1 MNTNAKKIL
10 LTGTAF
16 LAVSLAG
23 IGAAHAAV
31 QDLNAGGLTV
41 TAGNVD
47 GSNFSANVTSNVAN
61 GSAAIT
67 GPITNTTT
75 GHGTLNFLGGA
86 VSVNGTVGVGGG
98 GPISAITLGVAG
110 SSTTFGAA
118 VNAGSVTYNDVGTAT
133 FNGTTTITGS
143 IALNGG
149 SLIVGNGNAVSANI
163 VSGGGTV
170 TFTNG
175 GALATSNGGSI
186 TSMVNTAG
194 NSTYNGTATIGAVSV
209 NGGSLTIG
217 FPAASISG
225 AAALGANTLSFGG
238 SSIASVTGSGGTL
251 NLTGSSTQT
260 ISGTV
265 GGVGSELNT
274 LALTGTGTKTFGSAV
289 RAVNVTTNASTVT
302 GAGVLTV
309 GSVTNTAGAT
319 TIANNVNTVTVNV
332 QAGSLALNGTNT
344 VTTVNMGAA
353 AGNPTTALT
362 GTIGNVT
369 NLNHLGG
376 TSTVA
381 SATATNTGVSGGGHM
396 TLTSG
401 NLGAVTFGAGGG
413 QVTGAGIT
421 SIAGN
426 AAFTGT
432 GTVDSQVTGIGVTT
446 ANGGTGTIVVSNAA
460 STLSGASL
468 AANTGLTFTGTAING
483 AVAGTGAGATLT
495 LDGAGN
501 QAVTGA
507 IGSGTALGT
516 VNLNGGGTKTLAA
529 ITATTTNIATG
540 VTANTDTI
548 TGAVNFTGNGTLNIA
563 DTHTI
568 TGAVTTA
575 SNGTG
580 TLNLLGGAKTL
591 AGAIGTGANRLATV
605 TTANTTGTTVFTG
618 GVNANT
624 LTIANGGSVTVNGNS
639 NITNAITLGTGLL
652 TIGNG
657 ATFTAEGGIGVGAG
671 NNVTLAG
678 GTFATNVASSIDTL
692 NTSGTSVVGGTAATT
707 IGTLNVNGGTFSMTN
722 AGSTVTGATGL
733 GANTL
738 DFAGTSLGAVTGAG
752 GTLNLT
758 SGNTTVGAIGTNG
771 NNLATVSVGTGT
783 KTFGTDLYANT
794 LSFTGAGTADLT
806 ATTTAAAQ
814 AVNFGNN
821 NGTVTFGAALAFSG
835 AVSALAG
842 NGNVTFGDGVTVTGT
857 IGSAGNKI
865 NTLTFAGGTN
875 TISTP
880 VYATM
885 MIVGAGGL
893 TTTNTTLDTNVNFA
907 ADSVLNVANN
917 TNITGHVTTATA
929 GTGTIA
935 YAGGGLTIGGNLAR
949 IKALTL
955 NSNAT
960 IGGTAIAADTTN
972 IGIHKL
978 TVNGTSFETAGAS
991 TQLNFSVFNNV
1002 GGSGQIVA
1010 NGVGTTVNV
1019 VTGTKVNV
1027 SVDTADVI
1035 VQGQEY
1041 VLIDGHE
1048 AAASTIGTTTLT
1060 TTNTALLHFKQK
1072 LVADGVSDGTKN
1084 LIVYA
1089 DRTQISTV
1097 TVDPNNGAVGKM
1109 LDALGAGGDADVDAL
1124 QVRLANFGVGQG
1136 AAVENMISTVTPDAS
1151 GAAQTATTGVGAA
1164 ASAIISSQFSQLAH
1178 PIAVSGGTN
1187 VEAGPSV
1194 GRGTKTGTGASTG
1207 NGVEGVNFWGQ
1218 AFGATADQ
1226 SRRSS
1231 FAGYDSESFGAIFGA
1246 DAEVIE
1252 NLRAGLAFVYADTD
1266 VSGQDSNRT
1275 STEIDSYQL
1284 SLYAAMDL
1292 GNDYYVGGQA
1302 AYMYNDI
1309 STARHNVGG
1318 LAGNTARADYHSDQY
1333 SVRAE
1338 AGRHLSLDNGFFLTP
1353 SANAHYSYIDTSDYS
1368 EKGAGGLSLR
1378 NVKSDEVQILEFGVN
1393 LMAAVNLDD
1402 NHGGVVTPNVHGGYR
1417 YDVIGDAV
1425 ATSAALAGGGTAFRT
1440 QGFDP
1445 AQGTGNIGTGVTW
1458 STQSGLDLSANYDY
1472 ETKSDYKAHS
1482 GYVRAGYKF

>member
-10 LTGTAF
+10 LTGAAF
-16 LAVSLAG
+16 VAVSLAG
-23 IGAAHAAV
+23 VGSAHAAV
-31 QDLNAGGLTV
+31 QDLNVGGLTV

-110 SSTTFGAA
+110 SATTFGAA
-118 VNAGSVTYNDVGTAT
+118 VNAGSVTYSDVGTAT
-133 FNGTTTITGS
+133 FSGTTTITGS

-149 SLIVGNGNAVSANI
+149 SLIVGNGNAVAANT
-163 VSGGGTV
+163 VTGGGTV

-175 GALATSNGGSI
+175 GALGTSNGATV

-194 NSTYNGTATIGAVSV
+194 SSTYNGTGTIGAVSV

-217 FPAASISG
+217 FGGASITG
-225 AAALGANTLSFGG
+225 AAALGANTLNFGG

-251 NLTGSSTQT
+251 NLTGSSPQT
-260 ISGTV
+260 IAGTV
-265 GGVGSELNT
+265 GGLGSELNT
-274 LALTGTGTKTFGSAV
+274 LALTGTGTKTFGAAV
-289 RAVNVTTNASTVT
+289 RAVNVTTNASTVA

-319 TIANNVNTVTVNV
+319 TIANDVNTVTVNV
-332 QAGSLALNGTNT
+332 QAGSLALNGANA
-344 VTTVNMGAA
+344 VTTVNMGAV

-396 TLTSG
+396 TLTAG

-468 AANTGLTFTGTAING
+468 AANTGLTFGGTAING
-483 AVAGTGAGATLT
+483 AVAGTGANATLT
-495 LDGAGN
+495 LNGAGN

-507 IGSGTALGT
+507 IGTGTALGT
-516 VNLNGGGTKTLAA
+516 VNLNGGGTKTLGA

-548 TGAVNFTGNGTLNIA
+548 TGAVNFAGNGTLNVA

-591 AGAIGTGANRLATV
+591 AGAVGTSANRLATV
-605 TTANTTGTTVFTG
+605 TTANVAGTTVFTG

-624 LTIANGGSVTVNGNS
+624 LTIANGGAVTVNGNS

-657 ATFTAEGGIGVGAG
+657 AVFTAEGGIGAGAG

-722 AGSTVTGATGL
+722 AGSTVTGATAL

-738 DFAGTSLGAVTGAG
+738 DFAGASIGAVTGAG

-758 SGNTTVGAIGTNG
+758 SGTTTVGAIGTAG

-794 LSFTGAGTADLT
+794 LSFTGAGTANLA
-806 ATTTAAAQ
+806 ATTTANAQ
-814 AVNFGNN
+814 TIAFGAN
-821 NGTVTFGAALAFSG
+821 NGTVIYGTGVAYSG
-835 AVSALAG
+835 AVTATGG
-842 NGNVTFGDGVTVTGT
+842 NGNVTFGNGATVTGT

-875 TISTP
+875 SISTA
-880 VYATM
+880 VYATNM
-885 MIVGAGGL
+885 NVGAGGL
-893 TTTNTTLDTNVNFA
+893 TATNTTLDTSVNFA
-907 ADSVLNVANN
+907 SDSTLTVANG
-917 TNITGHVTTATA
+917 TNITGNVTTGAA
-929 GTGTIA
+929 GTGTLA
-935 YAGGGLTIGGNLAR
+935 FAGGALTIGGNLSQL
-949 IKALTL
+949 KALTL
-955 NSNAT
+955 NGNAT
-960 IGGTAIAADTTN
+960 VTGTAVAANTTN
-972 IGIHKL
+972 IGVHTL
-978 TVNGTSFETAGAS
+978 TVSGASFETAGAA
-991 TQLNFSVFNNV
+991 TQLNFSVFNNA
-1002 GGSGQIVA
+1002 GGSGKIVA
-1010 NGVGTTVNV
+1010 TAGGAVLNI
-1019 VTGTKVNV
+1019 VTGTNVNV

-1041 VLIDGHE
+1041 VLIDGNE
-1048 AAASTIGTTTLT
+1048 ASASTIGTTALT

-1151 GAAQTATTGVGAA
+1151 AAAPTATTGVGTMT
-1164 ASAIISSQFSQLAH
+1164 SSLISSQVL
-1178 PIAVSGGTN
+1178 PPAVSN
-1187 VEAGPSV
+1187 QPNANLV
-1194 GRGTKTGTGASTG
+1194 GEGKSTG

-1252 NLRAGLAFVYADTD
+1252 NLRAGLAFAYADTD

-1353 SANAHYSYIDTSDYS
+1353 SANAHYSYIDTSNYT

-1378 NVKSDEVQILEFGVN
+1378 NVQSDEVQILEFGVN

-1445 AQGTGNIGTGVTW
+1445 AQGTGNVGTGVTW